1 MKKVSKFLKKNYVP
15 HRMDGWSRTM
25 DFTYVCII
33 IGSIIKKKKLNLS
46 RVEGPRTEQK
56 LPGTERKLT

>member
-1 MKKVSKFLKKNYVP
+1 
-15 HRMDGWSRTM
+15 MDGWSRTM

-33 IGSIIKKKKLNLS
+33 IGSIIKKKQLNLS